1 MARKIVDL
9 VEDKQALDITL
20 LDLRQITVL
29 TDYFV
34 LCTSQSTRQTQA
46 IIDSVAT
53 ELKQQA
59 GLLPLHPPEGSNDSG
74 WALIDYSDVVVH
86 VFDAS
91 TRSFYNLEDLW
102 KDGTVVVKIQ

>member
-46 IIDSVAT
+46 IINSVAT

-59 GLLPLHPPEGSNDSG
+59 GLLPLHPPEGSNNSG

-86 VFDAS
+86 VFDTS

-102 KDGTVVVKIQ
+102 KDAVVVVKIE